1 MTKIKYGVAKQIRKK
16 RRRTD
21 IAEWFAALDRLRG
34 DSLFPEGWNQPIL
47 RDSIEAEKK
56 RFFKLA
62 DQLSATSD
70 PAKRKRIKEE
80 LARMTFGK
88 NETLRRVSSQD

>member
-1 MTKIKYGVAKQIRKK
+1 MTKKVNKVAKQIRKK

-21 IAEWFAALDRLRG
+21 IAEWFAELDRLRG
-34 DSLFPEGWNQPIL
+34 EPLFPEGRNQPIL
-47 RDSIEAEKK
+47 RGNIEAEKK

-70 PAKRKRIKEE
+70 PANRKRIEAN
-80 LARMTFGK
+80 LARLAFGGK
-88 NETLRRVSSQD
+88 